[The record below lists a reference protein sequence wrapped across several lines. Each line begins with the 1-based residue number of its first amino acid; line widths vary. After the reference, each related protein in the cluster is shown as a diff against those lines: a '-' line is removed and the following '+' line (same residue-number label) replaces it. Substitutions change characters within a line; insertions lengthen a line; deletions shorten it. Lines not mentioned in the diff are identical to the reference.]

1 MGINTENIKPKIIKD
16 QNEEKLNILFVG
28 RFSEKKGVEILIE
41 SIYNVKQKL
50 PEKNKISFSW

>member
-1 MGINTENIKPKIIKD
+1 MGINTENIKPKIRKYQD
-16 QNEEKLNILFVG
+16 EEKIKYIIRWKIF
-28 RFSEKKGVEILIE
+28 REKGVEILIE